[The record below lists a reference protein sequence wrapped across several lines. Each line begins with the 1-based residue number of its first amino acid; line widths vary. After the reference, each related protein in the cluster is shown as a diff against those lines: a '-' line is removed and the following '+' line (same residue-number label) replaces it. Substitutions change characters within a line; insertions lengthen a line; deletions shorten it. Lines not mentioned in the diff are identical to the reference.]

1 MAKPKNFRTVRIFD
15 KALKQSNELIE
26 DFEKQGLKASWTS
39 VINTAIQLLHSTQID
54 KNFTLVS
61 RAELD
66 NTRAFD
72 VGTSIAAVIGALC
85 SAKFDMTGCEMAYHP
100 EVDAIGIRLP
110 GIPDTLIH
118 AGGANPVAIANVV
131 TEQLRSRGYVQDDGT
146 MIVDMDLL
154 LGQRSLQGP
163 NDYRPALTCN
173 SRSGEPSGADAS
185 AA

>member
-39 VINTAIQLLHSTQID
+39 VVNTAIQLLHSTQID

-100 EVDAIGIRLP
+100 EVDAIGIRMDA
-110 GIPDTLIH
+110 IDDVLIFN
-118 AGGANPVAIANVV
+118 GGAAPAQIANVV
-131 TEQLRSRGYVQDDGT
+131 TQVLRERGYLKDDGT
-146 MIVDMDLL
+146 DVVDMEQI
-154 LGQRSLQGP
+154 LGKTTANQ
-163 NDYRPALTCN
+163 
-173 SRSGEPSGADAS
+173 
-185 AA
+185 